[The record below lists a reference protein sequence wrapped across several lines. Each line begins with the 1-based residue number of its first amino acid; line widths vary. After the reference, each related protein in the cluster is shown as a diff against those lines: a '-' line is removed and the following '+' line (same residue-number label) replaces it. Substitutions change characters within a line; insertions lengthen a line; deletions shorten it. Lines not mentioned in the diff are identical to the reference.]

1 MLSLGHFH
9 WNNAN
14 VGMKKLDV
22 LGGRDFYTMIEIVHR
37 PLIHGNSA
45 NLPTLRGKQKSS
57 ANESDLTLGTPI

>member
-1 MLSLGHFH
+1 MSLGHFH

-22 LGGRDFYTMIEIVHR
+22 LGGRYFSTMIDIVHR
-37 PLIHGNSA
+37 PLTHGNSA

-57 ANESDLTLGTPI
+57 ANESDLTL